1 MIIHLSYVGAAMKKT
16 HIYGF
21 NEEVLHSL
29 HCHYIASILTPRTP
43 VSIDIRFT
51 V

>member
-1 MIIHLSYVGAAMKKT
+1 MKKT
-16 HIYGF
+16 LIYGF
-21 NEEVLHSL
+21 NEEVLNSL